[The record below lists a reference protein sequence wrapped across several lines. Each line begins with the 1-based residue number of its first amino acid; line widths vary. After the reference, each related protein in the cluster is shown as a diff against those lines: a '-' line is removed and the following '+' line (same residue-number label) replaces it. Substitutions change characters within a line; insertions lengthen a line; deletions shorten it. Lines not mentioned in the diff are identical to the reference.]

1 MDRAAAEKD
10 VSPFLHL
17 PGYSQLLTRKGS
29 EFQQEA
35 GNGKEGRV
43 WQDELVK
50 LRSSCLGSSFIL
62 TFR

>member
-35 GNGKEGRV
+35 GNGKERV
-43 WQDELVK
+43 GFGK
-50 LRSSCLGSSFIL
+50 MS
-62 TFR
+62 